1 MAKETELKN
10 AMVDNNI
17 YILTTI
23 SPETTNE
30 LIAQLS
36 HWVDV
41 LPFPNYVEKNQPTTG
56 NDISEDEIRII
67 SGKYSKKMYSPYEMV
82 PTSCPTI
89 NVYINSNGG
98 KTLVMQSILTL
109 FNMASAKG
117 TIIKT
122 YNLASA
128 SSSASMIVISGTPGY
143 RYMAENAY
151 NYIHFGRYSADT
163 AHTDEID
170 ILTNDLKTFDK
181 TTRLMYLNNTKLTN
195 KELTRYYNTEGA
207 GRLYADQCLQKG
219 LCDWVITND
228 GRFVNNIAELKS
240 KHR

>member
-1 MAKETELKN
+1 MAKDLENT
-10 AMVDNNI
+10 MVGNNV
-17 YILTTI
+17 YILTVITN
-23 SPETTNE
+23 ETTNG
-30 LIAQLS
+30 LLMQLTQ
-36 HWVDV
+36 WVDK
-41 LPFPNYVEKNQPTTG
+41 LPLKNNLIVPQKPDEK
-56 NDISEDEIRII
+56 DITDDTVYII
-67 SGKYSKKMYSPYEMV
+67 GKDNSYKSYTPYEAV
-82 PTSCPTI
+82 PNNIPVL
-89 NVYINSNGG
+89 NVWINSGGG
-98 KTLVMQSILTL
+98 KILVMQSILTL

-122 YNLASA
+122 YNIASA
-128 SSSASMIVISGTPGY
+128 SSSASMIAISGTPGY

-170 ILTNDLKTFDK
+170 ILTNNLKIFDK

-228 GRFVNNIAELKS
+228 GRFVNNVNELKS
-240 KHR
+240 KQR

>member
-1 MAKETELKN
+1 MAKDLENT
-10 AMVDNNI
+10 MVGNNV
-17 YILTTI
+17 YILTEITN
-23 SPETTNE
+23 ETTNGL
-30 LIAQLS
+30 LIQLTQ
-36 HWVDV
+36 WVDK
-41 LPFPNYVEKNQPTTG
+41 LPLKNNLIVPQKPDEK
-56 NDISEDEIRII
+56 DITDDTVYII
-67 SGKYSKKMYSPYEMV
+67 GKANSYKSYTPYEAV
-82 PTSCPTI
+82 PNNIPVL
-89 NVYINSNGG
+89 NVWINSGGG
-98 KTLVMQSILTL
+98 KTNITKSVLSV

-128 SSSASMIVISGTPGY
+128 SSSASMIAISGTLGY

-170 ILTNDLKTFDK
+170 ILTNDLKIFDK

-228 GRFVNNIAELKS
+228 GRFVNNVNELKS
-240 KHR
+240 KQR

>member
-1 MAKETELKN
+1 MAKDLENT
-10 AMVDNNI
+10 MVGNNV
-17 YILTTI
+17 YILTVITN
-23 SPETTNE
+23 ETTNGL
-30 LIAQLS
+30 LIQLTQ
-36 HWVDV
+36 WVDK
-41 LPFPNYVEKNQPTTG
+41 LPLKNNLIVPQKPDEK
-56 NDISEDEIRII
+56 DITDDTVYII
-67 SGKYSKKMYSPYEMV
+67 GKDNSYKSYTPYEAV
-82 PTSCPTI
+82 PNNIPVL
-89 NVYINSNGG
+89 NVWINSGGG
-98 KTLVMQSILTL
+98 KVLVMQSILTL

-128 SSSASMIVISGTPGY
+128 SSSASMIAISGTPGY

-170 ILTNDLKTFDK
+170 ILTNNLKIFDK

-228 GRFVNNIAELKS
+228 GRFVNNVNELKS
-240 KHR
+240 KQR

>member
-1 MAKETELKN
+1 MAKDLENT
-10 AMVDNNI
+10 MVGNNV
-17 YILTTI
+17 YILTVITN
-23 SPETTNE
+23 ETTNGL
-30 LIAQLS
+30 LIQLTQ
-36 HWVDV
+36 WVDK
-41 LPFPNYVEKNQPTTG
+41 LPLKNNLIVPQKPDEK
-56 NDISEDEIRII
+56 DITDDTVYII
-67 SGKYSKKMYSPYEMV
+67 GKDNSYKSYTPYEAV
-82 PTSCPTI
+82 PNNIPVL
-89 NVYINSNGG
+89 NVWINSGGG
-98 KTLVMQSILTL
+98 KISVMQSILTL

-122 YNLASA
+122 YNIASA
-128 SSSASMIVISGTPGY
+128 SSSASMIAISGTPGY

-170 ILTNDLKTFDK
+170 ILTNNLKIFDK

-219 LCDWVITND
+219 LCDWVMTND
-228 GRFVNNIAELKS
+228 GRFVNNVNELKS
-240 KHR
+240 KQR

>member
-1 MAKETELKN
+1 MAKDLENT
-10 AMVDNNI
+10 MVGNNV
-17 YILTTI
+17 YILTEITN
-23 SPETTNE
+23 ETTNGL
-30 LIAQLS
+30 LIQLTQ
-36 HWVDV
+36 WVDK
-41 LPFPNYVEKNQPTTG
+41 LPLKNNLIVPQKPDEK
-56 NDISEDEIRII
+56 DITDDTVYII
-67 SGKYSKKMYSPYEMV
+67 GKANSYKSYTPYEAV
-82 PTSCPTI
+82 PNNIPVL
-89 NVYINSNGG
+89 NVWINSGGG
-98 KTLVMQSILTL
+98 KTNITKSVLSV

-128 SSSASMIVISGTPGY
+128 SSSASMIAISGTPGY

-151 NYIHFGRYSADT
+151 NYIHFGRYSADA

-170 ILTNDLKTFDK
+170 ILTNDLKIFDK

-228 GRFVNNIAELKS
+228 GRFVNNVNELKS
-240 KHR
+240 KQR

>member
-1 MAKETELKN
+1 MAKDLENT
-10 AMVDNNI
+10 MVGNNV
-17 YILTTI
+17 YILTVITN
-23 SPETTNE
+23 ETTNGL
-30 LIAQLS
+30 LIQLTQ
-36 HWVDV
+36 WVDK
-41 LPFPNYVEKNQPTTG
+41 LPLKNNLIVPQKPDEK
-56 NDISEDEIRII
+56 DITDDTVYII
-67 SGKYSKKMYSPYEMV
+67 GKDNSYKSYTPYEAV
-82 PTSCPTI
+82 PNNIPVL
-89 NVYINSNGG
+89 NVWINSGGG
-98 KTLVMQSILTL
+98 KISVMQSILTL

-122 YNLASA
+122 YNIASA
-128 SSSASMIVISGTPGY
+128 SSSASMIAISGTPGY

-170 ILTNDLKTFDK
+170 ILTNNLKIFDK

-228 GRFVNNIAELKS
+228 GRFVNNVNELKS
-240 KHR
+240 KQR

>member
-1 MAKETELKN
+1 MAKDLENT
-10 AMVDNNI
+10 MVGNNV
-17 YILTTI
+17 YILTVITN
-23 SPETTNE
+23 ETTNGL
-30 LIAQLS
+30 LIQLTQ
-36 HWVDV
+36 WVDK
-41 LPFPNYVEKNQPTTG
+41 LPLKNNLIVPQKPDEK
-56 NDISEDEIRII
+56 DITDDTVYII
-67 SGKYSKKMYSPYEMV
+67 GKDNSYKSYTPYEAV
-82 PTSCPTI
+82 PNNIPVL
-89 NVYINSNGG
+89 NVWINSGGG
-98 KTLVMQSILTL
+98 KISVMQSILTL

-122 YNLASA
+122 YNIASA
-128 SSSASMIVISGTPGY
+128 SSSASMIAISGTPGY

-170 ILTNDLKTFDK
+170 ILTNDLKIFDK

-228 GRFVNNIAELKS
+228 GRFVNNVNELKS
-240 KHR
+240 KQR

>member
-41 LPFPNYVEKNQPTTG
+41 LPFPNHVERNQQPTE
-56 NDISEDEIRII
+56 NDIS
-67 SGKYSKKMYSPYEMV
+67 GNYSKKIYSPYEMV

-98 KTLVMQSILTL
+98 KVVVMQSILTL

-128 SSSASMIVISGTPGY
+128 SSSASMIAISGTLGY

-228 GRFVNNIAELKS
+228 GRFVNNINELKS
-240 KHR
+240 KQR

>member
-41 LPFPNYVEKNQPTTG
+41 LPFPNHVERNQQPTE
-56 NDISEDEIRII
+56 NDISRN
-67 SGKYSKKMYSPYEMV
+67 YSKKIYSPYEMV

-98 KTLVMQSILTL
+98 KVLVMQSILTL

-128 SSSASMIVISGTPGY
+128 SSSASMIAISGTLGY

-228 GRFVNNIAELKS
+228 GRFVNNVNELKS
-240 KHR
+240 KQR

>member
-1 MAKETELKN
+1 MAKDLENT
-10 AMVDNNI
+10 MVGDNV
-17 YILTTI
+17 YILTVITN
-23 SPETTNE
+23 ETTNG
-30 LIAQLS
+30 LLMQLTQ
-36 HWVDV
+36 WVDK
-41 LPFPNYVEKNQPTTG
+41 LPLKNNLIVPQKPDEK
-56 NDISEDEIRII
+56 DITDDTVYII
-67 SGKYSKKMYSPYEMV
+67 GKDNSYKSYTPYEAV
-82 PTSCPTI
+82 PNNIPVL
-89 NVYINSNGG
+89 NVWINSGGG
-98 KTLVMQSILTL
+98 KVLVMQSILTL

-122 YNLASA
+122 YNIASA
-128 SSSASMIVISGTPGY
+128 SSSASMIAISGTPGY

-170 ILTNDLKTFDK
+170 ILTNNLKIFDK

-228 GRFVNNIAELKS
+228 GRFVNNVNELKS
-240 KHR
+240 KQR

>member
-1 MAKETELKN
+1 MAKDLENT
-10 AMVDNNI
+10 MVGNNV
-17 YILTTI
+17 YILTVITN
-23 SPETTNE
+23 ETTNGL
-30 LIAQLS
+30 LIQLTQ
-36 HWVDV
+36 WVDK
-41 LPFPNYVEKNQPTTG
+41 LPLKNNLIVPQKPDEK
-56 NDISEDEIRII
+56 DITDDTVYII
-67 SGKYSKKMYSPYEMV
+67 GKDNSYKSYTPYEAV
-82 PTSCPTI
+82 PNNIPVL
-89 NVYINSNGG
+89 NVWINSGGG
-98 KTLVMQSILTL
+98 KVLVMQSILTL

-122 YNLASA
+122 YNIASA
-128 SSSASMIVISGTPGY
+128 SSSASMIAISGTPGY

-170 ILTNDLKTFDK
+170 ILTNNLKIFDK

-228 GRFVNNIAELKS
+228 GRFVNNVNELKS
-240 KHR
+240 KQR